1 MTVSSCN
8 WNLYSRSQEP
18 TRAKTTPGVRSSRQ
32 GLQLIV
38 APKRLKT
45 ERVVFVLVVLGL
57 IILVPPLAAARHD
70 RHSLTSPSVFFALF
84 ISCRRPVDTSGY
96 KCPRS
101 CCLREHSLRPP
112 PRSYIELCD
121 SNNTVPRSPV
131 SVSKPKAYRAAA
143 SVAGKPRSCRSV
155 AHTLT
160 ICDNP
165 DTATVV
171 PIVVR
176 LILVYRAS
184 LTYAL
189 HRSPQLM

>member
-1 MTVSSCN
+1 MIDILSLLLASSL
-8 WNLYSRSQEP
+8 LYSSHV
-18 TRAKTTPGVRSSRQ
+18 AA
-32 GLQLIV
+32 QLIPRV
-38 APKRLKT
+38 TNAPAPAVCVSIHFDFL
-45 ERVVFVLVVLGL
+45 
-57 IILVPPLAAARHD
+57 
-70 RHSLTSPSVFFALF
+70 
-84 ISCRRPVDTSGY
+84 
-96 KCPRS
+96 
-101 CCLREHSLRPP
+101 
-112 PRSYIELCD
+112 RSYIELCD

-184 LTYAL
+184 LTYDL